1 MSWGGNLISAIR
13 FWVFA
18 LGLHDFSRG
27 QVRRH
32 LGKAKLKQVFLSLH
46 SFALTFACT
55 AQVRLRLGKAKLKQV
70 LFVFALGLH

>member
-1 MSWGGNLISAIR
+1 MI
-13 FWVFA
+13 F
-18 LGLHDFSRG
+18 RG
-27 QVRRH
+27 VQVRLR